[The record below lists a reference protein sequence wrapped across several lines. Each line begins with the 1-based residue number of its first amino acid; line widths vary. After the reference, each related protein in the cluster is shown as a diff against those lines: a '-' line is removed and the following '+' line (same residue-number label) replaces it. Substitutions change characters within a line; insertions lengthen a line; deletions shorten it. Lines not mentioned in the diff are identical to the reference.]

1 MQRFSKG
8 MMAGILIGAAVEMAI
23 MPYYDRRTQRTMK
36 RAGKRMRN
44 MAESTYSGI
53 QDWMRLD
60 TFKKITSQYASRFC
74 IIRKFNSYTLTE

>member
-23 MPYYDRRTQRTMK
+23 MPYYDRGTKRTMK

-53 QDWMRLD
+53 QDWMR
-60 TFKKITSQYASRFC
+60 
-74 IIRKFNSYTLTE
+74 